1 MGPTV
6 TSDPDA
12 RLIDLDVDDGVIVQA
27 MTSAFT
33 GSIVVNVQGVTLS
46 RLAFIS
52 AWVDFN
58 GNGVWETSEKIN
70 VTGRIANGDNTI
82 SFPVPAGSK
91 TDAPVWMRVRL
102 SSTDNLL
109 PTGLATDGEV
119 EDYSVR
125 LTANPYQNA
134 SNPLDVNGDGF
145 VSPIDV
151 LQLVNYLNFNGGGR
165 LPFPVAFAIPPYLDV
180 DGDGSVGP
188 LDVLTVIN
196 YINSNSTGG
205 GAEGEGFGSSD
216 WISASSLAAPGIAS
230 GHKQE
235 ASSQSSSQQS
245 IATNKIQSLD
255 QYLARVASDMGPS
268 LAVDDLD
275 WSATLPALEEVKDK
289 DRDFAVAL
297 AIDDLLSDWE

>member
-1 MGPTV
+1 MNLHFCRCLYFSLLLLISLG
-6 TSDPDA
+6 SCSPDKKTLFTKLDA
-12 RLIDLDVDDGVIVQA
+12 SKTGIQFVNENVDTDTLSIIDYLYYYNGAGVSVGDINNDDLPDIYFASNTKGSKLFLNKGNFRFEDITTKAGVA
-27 MTSAFT
+27 ALTDWT
-33 GSIVVNVQGVTLS
+33 TGVTM
-46 RLAFIS
+46 A
-52 AWVDFN
+52 
-58 GNGVWETSEKIN
+58 
-70 VTGRIANGDNTI
+70 
-82 SFPVPAGSK
+82 
-91 TDAPVWMRVRL
+91 
-102 SSTDNLL
+102 
-109 PTGLATDGEV
+109 
-119 EDYSVR
+119 
-125 LTANPYQNA
+125 
-134 SNPLDVNGDGF
+134 DVNGDGF

-196 YINSNSTGG
+196 YINSPSTGG
-205 GAEGEGFGSSD
+205 GAEGEGFGAND
-216 WISASSLAAPGIAS
+216 WISASSLAAPGIES

-245 IATNKIQSLD
+245 IATSKIQSLD

-275 WSATLPALEEVKDK
+275 WSATLPALEEVKNK